1 LEETRKRRKESLG
14 ETKSI
19 VGRNKKMQEG
29 IARRDSTH
37 RWRKQEKKCRKE
49 SLGETQSIVGRNK
62 KKKTQEGI
70 IYE

>member
-1 LEETRKRRKESLG
+1 
-14 ETKSI
+14 
-19 VGRNKKMQEG
+19 MQEG

-70 IYE
+70 MYE